1 LEIATKMEF
10 KDIEE
15 LLINGGASFRL

>member
-1 LEIATKMEF
+1 LEIAAKMGF

-15 LLINGGASFRL
+15 LLINGGASFRS